1 MALQD
6 HHSAPA
12 TGPHKKTTRSFWPW
26 LLLLAVAAAVIFA
39 LLRQKDEA
47 PTQRGGRVGADGR
60 PIPVVAAKVERRDVD
75 IYLDALGTVTPR
87 NAVIVK
93 SRVDG
98 ELMKL
103 YFREGE
109 TVKAGDLLAQI
120 DPRTFEAQLAE
131 AKGALARDQALL
143 DNALVDLDRYQ
154 TLLRQDSIAKQQV
167 DTQAA
172 LVNQYRGAIA
182 VDTAQIET
190 AKLQLTYSRI
200 TAPISGRVG
209 LRQVDPGNIISSG
222 DANGLVTIAQMQPIT
237 ALFSIPENNLPAV
250 LDRMKRK
257 AAVPVEAWNRNQT
270 LKLASGTL
278 LTADNQIDTATGTIR
293 LRAQF
298 ENQEGTLF
306 PNQFVNIRMLV
317 EVDKNAVTMPLPA
330 LQRGRSGDYVYVV
343 QNDQTVVLRH
353 VKSGHISGETVVVE
367 DGLQPG
373 EIVVVDGA
381 DKLRDGAKV
390 KPSFGDQPAA
400 AKEAEAEGPGNTV
413 ANTAQPPATEGARQP
428 RGRP

>member
-12 TGPHKKTTRSFWPW
+12 NGPHKKNTRSFWPW
-26 LLLLAVAAAVIFA
+26 LLALALGAAVIFA
-39 LLRQKDEA
+39 LLRQKDEEPQA
-47 PTQRGGRVGADGR
+47 HGGRFGADGR

-87 NAVIVK
+87 NSVIVK

-120 DPRTFEAQLAE
+120 DPRSFEAQLAE
-131 AKGALARDQALL
+131 AQGALARDQALL

-182 VDTAQIET
+182 VDRAQIET

-209 LRQVDPGNIISSG
+209 LRQVDPGNIISSS
-222 DANGLVTIAQMQPIT
+222 DANGIVTITQMQPIT
-237 ALFSIPENNLPAV
+237 ALFSIPEVSLPTV
-250 LDRMKRK
+250 LDRMKRE
-257 AAVPVEAWNRNQT
+257 AAVPVDAWNRNQAR
-270 LKLASGTL
+270 KLASGTL

-298 ENQEGTLF
+298 DNQEGTLF

-317 EVDKNAVTMPLPA
+317 EVDKNAVTIPLPA
-330 LQRGRSGDYVYVV
+330 LQRGRSGDYVYVL
-343 QNDQTVVLRH
+343 QNDQTVALRT
-353 VKSGHISGETVVVE
+353 VKSGHVSGETVVIE

-390 KPSFGDQPAA
+390 KPSFGNQPVA
-400 AKEAEAEGPGNTV
+400 AKDTEAEGPSNTV
-413 ANTAQPPATEGARQP
+413 ANTAQPPATEGARQA

>member
-1 MALQD
+1 
-6 HHSAPA
+6 
-12 TGPHKKTTRSFWPW
+12 
-26 LLLLAVAAAVIFA
+26 
-39 LLRQKDEA
+39 
-47 PTQRGGRVGADGR
+47 
-60 PIPVVAAKVERRDVD
+60 
-75 IYLDALGTVTPR
+75 
-87 NAVIVK
+87 
-93 SRVDG
+93 
-98 ELMKL
+98 MKL

-120 DPRTFEAQLAE
+120 DPRSFEAQLAE
-131 AKGALARDQALL
+131 AQGALARDQALL

-182 VDTAQIET
+182 VDRAQIET

-209 LRQVDPGNIISSG
+209 LRQVDPGNIISSS
-222 DANGLVTIAQMQPIT
+222 DANGIVTITQMQPIT
-237 ALFSIPENNLPAV
+237 ALFSIPEVSLPTV
-250 LDRMKRK
+250 LDRMKRE
-257 AAVPVEAWNRNQT
+257 AAVPVDAWNRNQAR
-270 LKLASGTL
+270 KLASGTL

-298 ENQEGTLF
+298 ENQEGALF

-317 EVDKNAVTMPLPA
+317 EVDKNAVTIPLPA
-330 LQRGRSGDYVYVV
+330 LQRGRSGDYVYVL
-343 QNDQTVVLRH
+343 QNDQTVALRT
-353 VKSGHISGETVVVE
+353 VKSGHVSGETVVIE

-390 KPSFGDQPAA
+390 KPSFGDQPVA
-400 AKEAEAEGPGNTV
+400 AKDTEAEGPGNTV
-413 ANTAQPPATEGARQP
+413 ANTAQPPATEGARQA

>member
-12 TGPHKKTTRSFWPW
+12 TGTHKKTTRSFWPW
-26 LLLLAVAAAVIFA
+26 LLALALAAAVIFA
-39 LLRQKDEA
+39 LLRQKDEEPQA
-47 PTQRGGRVGADGR
+47 RGGRVGADGR

-103 YFREGE
+103 YVREGE

-120 DPRTFEAQLAE
+120 DPRSFEAQLAE
-131 AKGALARDQALL
+131 AQGALARDQALL

-182 VDTAQIET
+182 VDRAQIET

-222 DANGLVTIAQMQPIT
+222 DANGIVTITQMQPIT
-237 ALFSIPENNLPAV
+237 VLFSIPEVNLPTV
-250 LDRMKRK
+250 LDRMKQK
-257 AAVPVEAWNRNQT
+257 AAVPVDAWNRNQAR
-270 LKLASGTL
+270 KLASGTL

-293 LRAQF
+293 LRARF
-298 ENQEGTLF
+298 ENEEGTLF
-306 PNQFVNIRMLV
+306 PNQFVNVRMLV
-317 EVDKNAVTMPLPA
+317 EVDKNAVTIPLPA

-343 QNDQTVVLRH
+343 RKDQTVALRQ
-353 VKSGHISGETVVVE
+353 VKSGHVSGETVVIE
-367 DGLQPG
+367 NGLQPG
-373 EIVVVDGA
+373 ETVVVDGA

-390 KPSFGDQPAA
+390 KPSAGDPSAITEET
-400 AKEAEAEGPGNTV
+400 KAEGPGNAV
-413 ANTAQPPATEGARQP
+413 ANTTQPPAAEGARQP